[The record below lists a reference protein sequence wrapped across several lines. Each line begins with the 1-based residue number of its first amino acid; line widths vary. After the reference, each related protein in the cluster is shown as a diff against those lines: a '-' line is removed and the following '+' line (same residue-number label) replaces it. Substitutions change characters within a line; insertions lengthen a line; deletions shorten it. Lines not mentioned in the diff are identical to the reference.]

1 MGAGFE
7 NRFRLCKWTDL
18 DIHLLFRPNYL
29 SKRPTIVS
37 DWRSQ
42 RSFWFVPGTTEET
55 TCSMFLPHREKW
67 MTYVAEEVKAILLK
81 PHVKHAS
88 GVHLPGAIEESKLQI
103 ESSLNRTK
111 CGNWVEIEHFFS
123 KQRKSRLKQHSYRRF
138 FGVFLIRRMQRRIMS
153 RRMFEYLD

>member
-1 MGAGFE
+1 
-7 NRFRLCKWTDL
+7 
-18 DIHLLFRPNYL
+18 
-29 SKRPTIVS
+29 
-37 DWRSQ
+37 
-42 RSFWFVPGTTEET
+42 
-55 TCSMFLPHREKW
+55 MFLPHREKW
-67 MTYVAEEVKAILLK
+67 MTYVAEEVKAILIK

-103 ESSLNRTK
+103 EASLNRTK

-153 RRMFEYLD
+153 RRMFESLDESVTFD